1 MAVNPLVGQLFSLN
15 GQEPAPLP
23 DRVFL
28 GRKTAYLNAEAELGN
43 VLSAED
49 LAEHGYTGPI
59 QKPAYDVNRQ
69 TLVWDEGEYTV
80 ADLSDELRTEMWEK
94 GRSALNAEIA
104 ELNRIADLRSS
115 QLTAAGKSTAAVD
128 AFKTR
133 LAAAEAS
140 SSCPMEVILPPTAIL
155 YFENSPTLPHP
166 RSIEWCIENWVSDVD
181 KGYMAQEGAPD
192 IEITDQALFDAFL
205 ESNKEAINLYAMG
218 EEFQALVYPTRFVD
232 NLNRTAT
239 VTVELAGNATGYT
252 YSVDGGEAQAKSD
265 SELTFTVTG
274 SGEHQITLAATSAD
288 GAGNSYTKSFYV
300 Q

>member
-28 GRKTAYLNAEAELGN
+28 GRETAYLNAEAELGN

-59 QKPAYDVNRQ
+59 QKPAYDVYRQ
-69 TLVWDEGEYTV
+69 TLVWDEDQYRV
-80 ADLSDELRTEMWEK
+80 ADLSEELRTAMWDE
-94 GRSALNAEIA
+94 GRTALNAEIA
-104 ELNRIADLRSS
+104 ELTRIADLRST

-140 SSCPMEVILPPTAIL
+140 SGCPMEVVLPPTAIL
-155 YFENSPTLPHP
+155 YFENSPSLPHF
-166 RSIEWCIENWVSDVD
+166 RSLDWCIENWVSDVD
-181 KGYMAQEGAPD
+181 KGYMAQGGVPE
-192 IEITDQALFDAFL
+192 IEIHDQDLFDAFL
-205 ESNKEAINLYAMG
+205 ETNKEAINLYAMG
-218 EEFQALVYPTRFVD
+218 DEFQALVYPTRYVD
-232 NLNRTAT
+232 NLDRTGT
-239 VTVELAGNATGYT
+239 ITVELAGDATGYT
-252 YSVDGGEAQAKSD
+252 YSVNGGEAQAKSD
-265 SELTFTVTG
+265 SELTFNITG
-274 SGEHQITLAATSAD
+274 TGEHQVTLAATSA
-288 GAGNSYTKSFYV
+288 GGEGNSYTKTFYV